1 MYICKDK
8 NTILADGSHKTMKV
22 PVPHTTIHPGAV
34 LDQELKDRGLAQKDF
49 ASTIG
54 MPSPVL
60 NAIIKEKRS
69 VTPDIA
75 VLLEAA
81 LGKDASFWLDLQ
93 ARRDIEDA
101 KMKEEF
107 LRKQRDIE
115 TWGAIQNYCDIHS
128 LEKFIPGGLGQT
140 IREKTNTVLS
150 FFGTNSVT
158 DLRKKFLDDIDPV
171 FFRKSEKCS
180 NNPISL
186 FTWKYMAFTASEKVE
201 KPGHSFRKD
210 SLDAVT
216 DGLKTIL
223 YENKDTCV
231 RIEGLLAEYGIKFI
245 ILPNQKGT
253 HVDGFSFWKGSNPT
267 ITLTLR
273 GKRLDILAFTLLH
286 EICHVYYHLD
296 KSNQKKTCISID
308 GEKSSREEQEADAF
322 AKAQLIPSTDWQF
335 FRAAN
340 ARTNPYAMGTKIR
353 EFADEHRIH
362 PSIVLGR
369 YQYDFQ
375 VFDNGRG
382 IERSIN

>member
-1 MYICKDK
+1 MSKSSAY
-8 NTILADGSHKTMKV
+8 
-22 PVPHTTIHPGAV
+22 TTIHPGAI
-34 LDQELKDRGLAQKDF
+34 LDQELKDRGIAQKDF

-81 LGKDASFWLDLQ
+81 LGKDATFWLGLQ
-93 ARRDIEDA
+93 A
-101 KMKEEF
+101 
-107 LRKQRDIE
+107 QRDIE
-115 TWGAIQNYCDIHS
+115 EAKMKGEFQRKQQDIETWASIRDYCNVNF
-128 LEKFIPGGLGQT
+128 LEKFIPGGLG
-140 IREKTNTVLS
+140 ETVRDKINAVLT
-150 FFGTNSVT
+150 FFGANNVNE
-158 DLRKKFLDDIDPV
+158 LRKKFLEDVDPAY
-171 FFRKSEKCS
+171 FRKSEKLS
-180 NNPISL
+180 NDPVSL
-186 FTWKYMAFTASEKVE
+186 FTWKYMAFTASDNLE
-201 KPGHSFRKD
+201 KPGHYFRKE
-210 SLDAVT
+210 SLEAVT
-216 DGLKTIL
+216 EGLKTIF
-223 YENKDTCV
+223 YENEDTCL

-245 ILPNQKGT
+245 VLPNQRGT

-273 GKRLDILAFTLLH
+273 GQRLDILAFTLLH
-286 EICHVYYHLD
+286 EICHVYNHLD
-296 KSNQKKTCISID
+296 KTNQKKTCISID

-322 AKAQLIPSTDWQF
+322 ARAQLIPSTEWQF
-335 FRAAN
+335 FKASN
-340 ARTNPYAMGTKIR
+340 ARTNPYAMGTRIR
-353 EFADEHRIH
+353 QFAREHQIH